1 MRENRKSPR
10 YATIAHATVN
20 GLAVGDAV
28 LRDLSITGCRLEFS
42 AAVALTEGSRYKI
55 VVQPEAVAQVED
67 FELEVE
73 SRWSRTDY
81 DSFEVG
87 FFILASPKGKA
98 FLRYV
103 DYLAWRSKSAAE
115 V

>member
-1 MRENRKSPR
+1 MLEHRKTPR
-10 YATIAHATVN
+10 YASIAHAKVF
-20 GLAVGDAV
+20 GLTVGDAV

-42 AAVALTEGSRYKI
+42 AAVALTEGSRYKLVI
-55 VVQPEAVAQVED
+55 QPEDVAEVED

-73 SRWSRTDY
+73 ARWSRADY

-87 FFILASPKGKA
+87 FSILASPKGKA

-103 DYLAWRSKSAAE
+103 DYLAWLSKSAAE